1 MSKVRGDN
9 VVVTF
14 FDGGFYKPYACAL
27 NCSLEIT
34 SDIIET
40 SVSGSGNWANWEY
53 SRDSW
58 SGSCDGIVSLQ
69 ETNTLDLAEL
79 QAKQIA
85 HTKLLMHYT
94 RTSDT
99 GEVYESVGYVLITGS
114 SDTGNFGGMNTFSI
128 TFRGTGALAQS
139 FVPSPINPPGT
150 MHSLFINLTGAQTG
164 ATSYTMATDKI
175 IIGAFRLV
183 DYIIITTGTPNV
195 NEIKYVAA
203 TGVLSWLVELGPDE
217 FIHIQYQDV

>member
-1 MSKVRGDN
+1 MSKVRCDN

-14 FDGGFYKPYACAL
+14 FNGGFYKPYACAL

-69 ETNTLDLAEL
+69 ETNKLDLAEL
-79 QAKQIA
+79 QELQIN

-114 SDTGNFGGMNTFSI
+114 SDTGNFGGMDTFSI

-150 MHSLFINLTGAQTG
+150 MHTFYINTTGAQTG
-164 ATSYTMATDKI
+164 ATSYTMATDKE
-175 IIGAFRLV
+175 IIGAFRKV
-183 DYIIITTGTPNV
+183 NYNIITTGTPNV
-195 NEIKYVAA
+195 EEIKYVAA
-203 TGVLSWLVELGPDE
+203 MGVLSWLVPLESDE
-217 FIHIQYQDV
+217 TIQIQYQDV

>member
-9 VVVTF
+9 VVFTF
-14 FDGGFYKPYACAL
+14 FNGGFYKPYACAL
-27 NCSLEIT
+27 NGTLEIS

-58 SGSCDGIVSLQ
+58 GGACDGLVSLQ
-69 ETNTLDLAEL
+69 ETNKLDLAEL
-79 QAKQIA
+79 QALQIA
-85 HTKLLMHYT
+85 HTKILMRCT

-114 SDTGNFGGMNTFSI
+114 SDTGNFGGMDTFSI
-128 TFRGTGALAQS
+128 TFKGTGALSQS

-150 MHSLFINLTGAQTG
+150 MHSFFINLTGAQTG
-164 ATSYTMATDKI
+164 ATSYTMATDKE
-175 IIGAFRLV
+175 IIGAFRLQ

-203 TGVLSWLVELGPDE
+203 TGVLSWLVPLEVDE